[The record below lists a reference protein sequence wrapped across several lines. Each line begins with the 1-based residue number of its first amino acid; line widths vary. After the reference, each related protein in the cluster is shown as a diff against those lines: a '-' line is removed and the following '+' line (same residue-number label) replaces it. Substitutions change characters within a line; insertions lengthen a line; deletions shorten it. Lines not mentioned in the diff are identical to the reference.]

1 MSLLQNV
8 VVRPLQQLAC
18 PLLSLPSLSPQTAAC
33 QAVLLLVGDVL
44 WIQPARYTA

>member
-1 MSLLQNV
+1 V
-8 VVRPLQQLAC
+8 
-18 PLLSLPSLSPQTAAC
+18 TAAC